1 MELSKYAYFPSAF
14 NGFYMQLHPF
24 STGDR
29 VIGESAT
36 ESHEQ
41 AVINLMNKFDKLIIA
56 DEMLETAI
64 EAYLDDKK
72 YFSALHLAGA
82 AQEIYGKWLRIKGG
96 TDFSTMMLDQA
107 AKALSNDIDR
117 KAIKKEDKRPKNSI
131 KHIDNESDQFTYLN
145 PKLDSFTMLSETV
158 TEYLMLKRAE
168 TANIIRFKE
177 SMINTMKN
185 GL

>member
-1 MELSKYAYFPSAF
+1 
-14 NGFYMQLHPF
+14 
-24 STGDR
+24 
-29 VIGESAT
+29 
-36 ESHEQ
+36 
-41 AVINLMNKFDKLIIA
+41 MNKFDKLIIA

-64 EAYLDDKK
+64 EAYLDDNK

-82 AQEIYGKWLRIKGG
+82 AQEVYGKWLRIKGG
-96 TDFSTMMLDQA
+96 TNFSTMMLEQA
-107 AKALSNDIDR
+107 AKALNNDIDR

-131 KHIDNESDQFTYLN
+131 KHFDDESDRFAYLN

-158 TEYLMLKRAE
+158 TEYSMLKRTE

-177 SMINTMKN
+177 SIIKTMKN